1 MRGKDLY
8 YEIGEADEKYIKS
21 AGKAYG
27 AAESKEKIRNA
38 GRMIKNVLSVAA
50 AVVIIGG
57 LWAVSYM
64 IVANNKPGLHGPD
77 ETGNAS
83 SFETGAKN
91 SAGTESG
98 DLTFNCVITEKV
110 RRTGSFSVTV
120 HNSTGLSEAELD
132 PAVNRNTDLFI
143 KHVYSLLSFEYDLHF
158 SLFPDEMVSEKFK
171 KPAEKL
177 GCGYEQAVRRSG
189 EIAGKVFQT
198 VVDEMEFDLNG
209 VRRLSYDDINSDQ
222 NGMSRFRDTLTS
234 VGIDLKDIKNV
245 TQLSVSGVRVNLNG
259 IFDFQFEDAD
269 LNPIIYDY
277 HGSTYIHGI
286 FEGDLSIDLLKDEAK
301 QNGGSY
307 DGEVQKT
314 VTVKKASD
322 HGFIDEAG
330 EYYLSYDKI
339 SVKENE
345 RVSVTH
351 YTAAGGN
358 VYGIISY
365 NVIAEGEGTATGT
378 GSDDPDTSEAI
389 TTDAAG
395 GGLFIGFIDVPGMA
409 YTDALRL
416 EEVGGYPFAYR
427 DGQELTVRK
436 NGTEIYGLKTAY
448 NSHLIDDK
456 ELRDF
461 FLEYIEEN
469 RPLYDE
475 FMPEILS
482 QSIEEFAAGYGV
494 RTVLNRPAS
503 LGRITYYNYID
514 VIFTMYLGNRYAAVY
529 KTADEQIPD
538 LVEKVSGYEFSYK
551 DGYMMRILDGE
562 GVKALSELSLELK
575 SGEISGLHRE
585 YTEFYYSYYK
595 EARTGKELTE
605 AFEEYFRTGKPAT
618 KNGYTVKYAVNIEG
632 AYIGNVDKDGEPLAG
647 NVRFEVVDGL
657 PFSYPDSQGFTVVRS
672 DDYAIGLK
680 AALDG
685 HLIDDEELEYFFE
698 EYSNYINF
706 DGYDIIYKSLY
717 EYLDGEKERNDK
729 DGTDKKKP
737 DCYKYIRIN
746 YCFRLSDGRYAA
758 LYSILGEPLPDFEEM
773 PVDLVAGDRIYTF
786 IYKNG
791 IELRIVDENG
801 IRFLQQDTLTPD
813 EIAELHSSYDDYING
828 KNTCEPDG
836 GGEKS
841 KAKVD
846 AKRMTRSL
854 EEYLSECREFL
865 TVDGHTGV
873 PGFSASGL
881 YGNYYV
887 KSCITRSENGKTKY
901 FAFISPPDEDHK
913 NEPWSE
919 EIDGVVFSYPT
930 DEKLKVIY
938 GGLLYNSLSEAY
950 EAGVVTREELI
961 RVKEFLFN

>member
-529 KTADEQIPD
+529 KTADERISD
-538 LVEKVSGYEFSYK
+538 FVEKVSVYEFSYK

-585 YTEFYYSYYK
+585 YTEFYYSYFK

-605 AFEEYFRTGKPAT
+605 VFEEYFKTGKPAT

-657 PFSYPDSQGFTVVRS
+657 PFSYPVYTQGFTVVRNN
-672 DDYAIGLK
+672 DYAIGLK
-680 AALDG
+680 TALDDR
-685 HLIDDEELEYFFE
+685 LINDEELELFFE
-698 EYSNYINF
+698 EYANYTNF
-706 DGYDIIYKSLY
+706 DGYDIIVKSLN
-717 EYLDGEKERNDK
+717 EYLDGAKERNSK
-729 DGTDKKKP
+729 DGTEKKKL
-737 DCYKYIRIN
+737 DCYRYINIY
-746 YCFRLSDGRYAA
+746 YCIKLSDDKYAA
-758 LYSILGEPLPDFEEM
+758 LYSVLGEMRSDFAESAESITIE
-773 PVDLVAGDRIYTF
+773 DQIFTF

-791 IELRIVDENG
+791 IYLRIVDENG
-801 IRFLQQDTLTPD
+801 IFELTSHILTGSPD
-813 EIAELHSSYDDYING
+813 DLLTSSEVIKLHDSYKKYING
-828 KNTCEPDG
+828 NPATIKEAFN
-836 GGEKS
+836 
-841 KAKVD
+841 
-846 AKRMTRSL
+846 
-854 EEYLSECREFL
+854 
-865 TVDGHTGV
+865 
-873 PGFSASGL
+873 
-881 YGNYYV
+881 
-887 KSCITRSENGKTKY
+887 
-901 FAFISPPDEDHK
+901 AFIQTGE
-913 NEPWSE
+913 
-919 EIDGVVFSYPT
+919 GY
-930 DEKLKVIY
+930 Y
-938 GGLLYNSLSEAY
+938 
-950 EAGVVTREELI
+950 
-961 RVKEFLFN
+961 